1 MNFENKIK
9 ELSCEELEIKRG
21 QLAKFIF
28 SDFRKIDPKILSIS
42 IDKLTIIENEI
53 EYREEVLRDMISDP
67 QSTII
72 IDWEEDIR
80 EQMEQFYK

>member
-1 MNFENKIK
+1 MNFENQIK
-9 ELSCEELEIKRG
+9 EMTCEELENKRS

-28 SDFRKIDPKILSIS
+28 CDHRKIDPKILSIS
-42 IDKLTIIENEI
+42 IDKLTNIENEI

-67 QSTII
+67 TSTII